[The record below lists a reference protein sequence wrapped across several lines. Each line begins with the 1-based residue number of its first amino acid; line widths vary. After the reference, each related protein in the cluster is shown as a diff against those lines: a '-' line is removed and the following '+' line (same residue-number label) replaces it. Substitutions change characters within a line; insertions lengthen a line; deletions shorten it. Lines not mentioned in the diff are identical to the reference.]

1 MPEEL
6 RAARLLASERRF
18 RCERPVALSGAPD
31 QVYRLAD
38 GRVVV
43 VDTKRR
49 PRAAVYEAD
58 VAQLSIYRVLLGAQK
73 AYRDQEIAG
82 YGYVRLATAEGVV
95 YRRVELWDR
104 DRVVALHRRYWA
116 LREGRTPA
124 AGAPAAGLCRRCG
137 HRGAAR
143 RRGPEPPPNAG
154 FGDGP
159 CIPFILTPPDFGCR
173 LRWPCFA
180 RSVSASSVDGRPT
193 SPLLSKPVTPMLR
206 GWPSGA
212 PPVRPPR
219 FRGPAQ
225 DADLRF
231 ERSPD
236 GEGLVGGQHGLA
248 VAAGRLSER
257 PRSPGRAR
265 SAGERGRR

>member
-1 MPEEL
+1 MTAGAWLGAALALFALVAFVLGRRRGGARRAWLARERMPEEL

-82 YGYVRLATAEGVV
+82 YGYVRLATVEGVV

-137 HRGAAR
+137 HRGRCPQAR
-143 RRGPEPPPNAG
+143 A
-154 FGDGP
+154 
-159 CIPFILTPPDFGCR
+159 
-173 LRWPCFA
+173 
-180 RSVSASSVDGRPT
+180 
-193 SPLLSKPVTPMLR
+193 
-206 GWPSGA
+206 
-212 PPVRPPR
+212 
-219 FRGPAQ
+219 
-225 DADLRF
+225 
-231 ERSPD
+231 
-236 GEGLVGGQHGLA
+236 
-248 VAAGRLSER
+248 
-257 PRSPGRAR
+257 
-265 SAGERGRR
+265 